1 MPLSSFDDG
10 LRNALSCLPGTYGTA
25 LLRRHSMNG
34 ALREMGECGIP
45 KEVIESIK
53 DSVDCN
59 IVCFGSRVDTWVM
72 YTVFVGAIAL
82 LVAAYV
88 IINKYRKGAYEN
100 K

>member
-1 MPLSSFDDG
+1 
-10 LRNALSCLPGTYGTA
+10 
-25 LLRRHSMNG
+25 MNG

-45 KEVIESIK
+45 TEVIESIK

-59 IVCFGSRVDTWVM
+59 IVCFGNRVDTWVM

-82 LVAAYV
+82 LVVAYV